1 MKRKAERIIAWI
13 ANGLSL
19 IYLLFLVIGLFLIN
33 NPQFVEMYNEMNQQN
48 GVEISSEAFKATAM
62 FQGGILLISTII
74 GIIATILINK
84 HNVLSA
90 CLFIVAGL
98 IGIFTANIIA
108 LVLWLVVA
116 IMLFSRKNDKK
127 HDKHNA
133 LKPNQQNEFSQKQQH
148 AEVNP
153 DTEMKKKKDNDPYI
167 Y

>member
-62 FQGGILLISTII
+62 FQGGILLISTIL

-84 HNVLSA
+84 HRVLSA

-108 LVLWLVVA
+108 LVLWLIVA

-127 HDKHNA
+127 HND

>member
-62 FQGGILLISTII
+62 FQGSILLISTIL

-84 HNVLSA
+84 HRVLSA

-108 LVLWLVVA
+108 LVLWLIVA

-127 HDKHNA
+127 HNN
-133 LKPNQQNEFSQKQQH
+133 LKPNQQNGDSQKQQR
-148 AEVNP
+148 AEVNS